1 MELNTEI
8 ELNVQEHVDE
18 CEDKKKK
25 KRKLVCVKEKTFSF

>member
-8 ELNVQEHVDE
+8 ELNVQEHMDE
-18 CEDKKKK
+18 YEEKKKK